1 MSKFIR
7 PTNQKSVYHNFAMVL
22 EQLQNGDI
30 TVDKA
35 DAMNNALNGMN
46 RVQALEIKRA
56 EVTKTLLRIVES
68 KNFEDTTENN

>member
-7 PTNQKSVYHNFAMVL
+7 PTNQKSVYHTYALVL
-22 EQLQNGDI
+22 EKLNSDEF

-35 DAMNNALNGMN
+35 DAMVNALNGMN

-56 EVTKTLLRIVES
+56 EVTNTLLRIVES